1 MWQQRKRINTPE
13 VRIYKQS
20 KVDNIAE
27 EIIACER
34 RWRNQANR
42 TDEDWV
48 LKTEQNCERTG

>member
-13 VRIYKQS
+13 VRINKQS

-27 EIIACER
+27 EITACER
-34 RWRNQANR
+34 RWKNQANR